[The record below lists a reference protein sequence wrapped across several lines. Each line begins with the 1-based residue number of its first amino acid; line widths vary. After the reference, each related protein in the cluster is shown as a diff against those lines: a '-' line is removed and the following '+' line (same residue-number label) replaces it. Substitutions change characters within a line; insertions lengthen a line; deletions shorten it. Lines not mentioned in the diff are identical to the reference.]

1 MQWIVDGFVILT
13 VETGLSLDSFDP
25 SLLIV
30 DVTGVDPRPEPG
42 WLYQPDRTPNFIAPK
57 PVITP
62 EPPSLTTPEPP
73 LKTRYTHR
81 EFILRLGPEYA
92 KIERVRDENNA
103 KPPSKKNYDLARLFR
118 LYDEAEW
125 IGLDDP
131 SLAEAMQAF
140 VGLGLMSEERAAEI
154 LTPNEPPQPGDP
166 V

>member
-1 MQWIVDGFVILT
+1 MKYAQIENGVAVVIVESDSPLSGYVQAPAGAGVGWRYDDGRW
-13 VETGLSLDSFDP
+13 SP
-25 SLLIV
+25 
-30 DVTGVDPRPEPG
+30 PE
-42 WLYQPDRTPNFIAPK
+42 
-57 PVITP
+57 
-62 EPPSLTTPEPP
+62 TPEPP
-73 LKTRYTHR
+73 LKARYTHR